1 MEETDTVNKLL
12 IKLNEITGS
21 LSHNLKENIVN
32 DSLREKIDEIKRDGE
47 LENNEVNS
55 ELEQAKL
62 INMISYIL
70 VSLYFTNLKI
80 NGSKFN
86 NESPIMLE
94 IKRVKEYMDRVK
106 RAQELLNKS
115 EERDNKMEIESE
127 KMVNKYLK
135 EPAVSKVHFQDR
147 NDQTESSKVNEH
159 KRFNDNQYQ
168 TEERNK
174 HITERENKKN
184 KKDNNRKT
192 KLKKLENGSKVKVK
206 HGKINKPSKK
216 N

>member
-12 IKLNEITGS
+12 VKLNEITEL
-21 LSHNLKENIVN
+21 LSHNIKENIV
-32 DSLREKIDEIKRDGE
+32 DVSLREKIDEIKRDGE
-47 LENNEVNS
+47 FGNNEINS

-62 INMISYIL
+62 VNMISYIL

-106 RAQELLNKS
+106 RAQESLNKA
-115 EERDNKMEIESE
+115 EERDNKLEIESE

-135 EPAVSKVHFQDR
+135 EPAVSQAHFQDR
-147 NDQTESSKVNEH
+147 NNQKEPPKLNEH
-159 KRFNDNQYQ
+159 KRFNDKNQ
-168 TEERNK
+168 EGKRNK
-174 HITERENKKN
+174 YIN
-184 KKDNNRKT
+184 KKDSKNRKDDRKT
-192 KLKKLENGSKVKVK
+192 KFKKAENESKVKVK
-206 HGKINKPSKK
+206 HGKIAKPSK

>member
-1 MEETDTVNKLL
+1 MEETETVNKLL
-12 IKLNEITGS
+12 IKLNEITEL
-21 LSHNLKENIVN
+21 LSHNIKENIV
-32 DSLREKIDEIKRDGE
+32 DVSLREKIDEIKRDGE
-47 LENNEVNS
+47 FENNEVNS

-62 INMISYIL
+62 VNMISYLL

-106 RAQELLNKS
+106 RAQELLNKA
-115 EERDNKMEIESE
+115 EERDNQIEIESE
-127 KMVNKYLK
+127 KMVNKYLN

-147 NDQTESSKVNEH
+147 NDQKETPKLNEH
-159 KRFNDNQYQ
+159 KRFNDKDQG
-168 TEERNK
+168 EKRNK
-174 HITERENKKN
+174 HFT
-184 KKDNNRKT
+184 KKDNRKT
-192 KLKKLENGSKVKVK
+192 KFKNPVNESKVKVK
-206 HGKINKPSKK
+206 HGKIAKPSK